1 MKLTTQSHYTENRI
15 ERAVRERYSPLPQL
29 TMDVLVDHLNAF
41 RVGELRGAARIWEI
55 MVERD
60 GELACNID
68 KRAADT
74 ARLEWEVYTTDESS
88 AANAHAEALRYL
100 YDHLRATAVLDQND
114 RGGIRTLIRQM
125 LQSHAHRYSG
135 HELVVRV
142 DNAAKKQI
150 TLEARACPVWF
161 FESRRGRLAWLPD
174 DFSVQGLPM
183 EEGQWLTTVGRG
195 YMRQCSVAYVAKWE
209 PVAAWLLYASRFG
222 LPGVH
227 GKTDA
232 AKDSKEW
239 DDFAAALQEFA
250 NDWVT
255 LTNRSAEISL
265 VETKGGGSSSLPFPP
280 LIEMADRLYA
290 KLFRG
295 ADLAT
300 QSAGNDSTGASLQV
314 DEKDAI
320 LADDAEFINEA
331 LNDQIDRPFLQYLF
345 GEEPLAYFRL
355 VPPKRI
361 GADSD
366 RASLEFL
373 ISNGCKVAK
382 QTAMER
388 FGWPEA
394 QDDQEALDAPEP
406 APQPAGPGGKPAATD
421 PEVDDEALDN
431 SKGVDDLTARSG
443 PVLAS
448 ALEADLA
455 PLLRRLAAIEGIQ
468 DPEIRRARL
477 HGLVAEMDGL
487 SRDILAAP
495 ESAKVLEQINGAA
508 VANGIQRDRTK

>member
-1 MKLTTQSHYTENRI
+1 MNLTPKSHFAESRI
-15 ERAVRERYSPLPQL
+15 ERAVRERYSPMPEL
-29 TMDVLVDHLNAF
+29 TMDVLVEHLNAF

-68 KRAADT
+68 KRAADA
-74 ARLEWEVYTTDESS
+74 ARLEWEIYTSDESS
-88 AANAHAEALRYL
+88 KANAHADALRYL

-125 LQSHAHRYSG
+125 LQAHAHRYSA
-135 HELVVRV
+135 HELVLRI
-142 DNAAKKQI
+142 DDIAKKQI

-195 YMRQCSVAYVAKWE
+195 YMRQCSVAYLVKWQ
-209 PVAAWLLYASRFG
+209 PVAAWMLYASRFG

-232 AKDSKEW
+232 AKDSQEW
-239 DDFAAALQEFA
+239 TDFADALREFA

-255 LTNRSAEISL
+255 LTNRSAEIAL

-300 QSAGNDSTGASLQV
+300 QSKGNDATGASLQV
-314 DEKDAI
+314 DEKDSI
-320 LADDAEFINEA
+320 LADDAEFVNEA

-366 RASLEFL
+366 RSSAEFL
-373 ISNGCKVAK
+373 IKHGCKIGR

-394 QDDQEALDAPEP
+394 A
-406 APQPAGPGGKPAATD
+406 
-421 PEVDDEALDN
+421 DDEEVLEASEQAQGPDPADPATADAKPMEN
-431 SKGVDDLTARSG
+431 SRAVDQLASRSA
-443 PVLAS
+443 PVLAR
-448 ALEADLA
+448 AIEADLS
-455 PLLRRLAAIEGIQ
+455 PVLRRLAAIEGIQ

-477 HGLVAEMDGL
+477 QGLLAEMDSL
-487 SRDILAAP
+487 ARDILADP
-495 ESAKVLEQINGAA
+495 ESAGVLERINGAA
-508 VANGIQRDRTK
+508 VANGIQRDRRTS